1 MANSKGLCPYRPAEP
16 TKESCLPGNAK
27 AVRREG
33 QSISPESYCSSAAI
47 RACEGTLS
55 QAPCPSHPFFCS
67 PLRYPGGLSLPHSK
81 ASKARDTHST
91 NPKSCVSSSRP
102 KSHKPR
108 LTTGCI
114 LRCVCPS
121 HFWTQPGRII
131 LQTRGR
137 RPHSAI
143 LAH

>member
-1 MANSKGLCPYRPAEP
+1 MAKSKGLCPYSPAEP

-27 AVRREG
+27 AVRWEG
-33 QSISPESYCSSAAI
+33 QGISPESYCSSAAI
-47 RACEGTLS
+47 RAGAGTLS
-55 QAPCPSHPFFCS
+55 QAPGPSHPFFCT

-81 ASKARDTHST
+81 PSKERAIHST
-91 NPKSCVSSSRP
+91 NQKSCASSSRP

-108 LTTGCI
+108 LTTGGI
-114 LRCVCPS
+114 LCCVCPS
-121 HFWTQPGRII
+121 HLWKQPGRII

-143 LAH
+143 LVH